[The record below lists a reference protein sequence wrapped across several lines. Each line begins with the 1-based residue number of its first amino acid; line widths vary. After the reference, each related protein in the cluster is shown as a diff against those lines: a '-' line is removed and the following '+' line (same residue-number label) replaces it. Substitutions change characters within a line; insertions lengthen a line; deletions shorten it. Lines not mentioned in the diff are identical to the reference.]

1 MLFAD
6 RADAGR
12 SLARELAFL
21 RGSDV
26 VVLGLPRVGVRLSS
40 FRPIMNRITHV

>member
-12 SLARELAFL
+12 RLAARLEHL
-21 RGSDV
+21 RGEPV
-26 VVLGLPRVGVRLSS
+26 VVLGLRARLLRLSADD
-40 FRPIMNRITHV
+40 